1 MTSVRPLAAALS
13 ALLGCVRLAISGLYQ
28 KAVETANKME
38 SGSKTIQKLKFFRQQ
53 FSGSKQLA
61 CTVTGRV
68 GLCGSPNS
76 PLVALCAPRQRSAP
90 LGDGTGC
97 APLYVAA
104 FLAVPLGNVQ
114 HLWLVCSPLGTA
126 ERLVESSLYAV
137 ALSAMIL

>member
-1 MTSVRPLAAALS
+1 M
-13 ALLGCVRLAISGLYQ
+13 I
-28 KAVETANKME
+28 
-38 SGSKTIQKLKFFRQQ
+38 
-53 FSGSKQLA
+53 
-61 CTVTGRV
+61 GRV